1 MNVTVT
7 RDNLLQALRTL
18 GAALSRANPARYSSL
33 GIIANSDAITLRA
46 ASTAWDARYTIP
58 AQVRRPGET
67 WVPTDLFRGLPWA
80 QLATDIGIRT
90 ADGAVAI
97 AAGDTAYT
105 IVPFAP
111 EHVVQL
117 RQGRQAAAILPGTLL
132 SDLLRLGAAALP
144 HGPGADP
151 EGAWL
156 YTDRGSLSVASTDR
170 VRSATA
176 TAPARIHADLA
187 VCIPAAAVLTLIVAS
202 RGHDAVTLY
211 RHPSDPSP
219 TLTLVA
225 GPAVITLP
233 MLAERAP
240 DPRPLR
246 VPHPGTTL
254 QVETGALL
262 GALRTVLAIAGTD
275 PAATVRLR
283 TQRAQLLLDV
293 ARREAQAATKCPVV
307 RAQGHQVDLHLAAH
321 ILQKALAPIGGT
333 VATLGIGA
341 GREPLSVEA
350 EAGEIHYRAIVAL
363 QAPTADAADEAAEPA
378 TIPA

>member
-1 MNVTVT
+1 MDITVT
-7 RDNLLQALRTL
+7 HDTLLRALRTL
-18 GAALSRANPARYSSL
+18 GAAMSRANPSRYSSL
-33 GIIANSDAITLRA
+33 GINAHHDAVTLRA

-58 AQVRRPGET
+58 AQVHRPGET
-67 WVPTDLFRGLPWA
+67 WVPTDLFRALPWA
-80 QLATDIGIRT
+80 QLTTDIGIRV
-90 ADGAVAI
+90 ADGTVAI
-97 AAGDTAYT
+97 ASGDTAYT
-105 IVPFAP
+105 IAPFAP

-117 RQGRQAAAILPGTLL
+117 RQGRQVAAILPGTLF

-144 HGPGADP
+144 HGQADL

-176 TAPARIHADLA
+176 TAPATVHADLA
-187 VCIPAAAVLTLIVAS
+187 MCIPAAAVLTLIVAS

-246 VPHPGTTL
+246 VPCPGTTL
-254 QVETGALL
+254 QVETSTLL

-283 TQRAQLLLDV
+283 TQRAQLLLSV
-293 ARREAQAATKCPVV
+293 TRREAQAATKCPVV

-350 EAGEIHYRAIVAL
+350 DAGEIHYRAIVAL
-363 QAPTADAADEAAEPA
+363 QAATDAAEEAEEPA
-378 TIPA
+378 TIPV